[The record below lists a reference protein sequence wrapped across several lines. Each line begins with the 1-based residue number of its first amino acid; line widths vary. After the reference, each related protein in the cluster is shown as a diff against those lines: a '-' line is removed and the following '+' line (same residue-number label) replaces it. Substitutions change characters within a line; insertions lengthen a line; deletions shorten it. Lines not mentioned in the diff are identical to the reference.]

1 MDLNDVTVII
11 DGVDKTRMIEIC
23 DKHGGF
29 YYIKFINNDK
39 IYNYNINTNR
49 VRIFNNN
56 VKDDD
61 VFTYLKKI
69 AKLNPLKDKKDGN
82 LLLKK
87 YNSIRYVPEGSVLKR
102 YLNASINTMAIKA
115 SNDYIFPF
123 GANNSQIEAV
133 KNAFK
138 YQVSIIEGP

>member
-82 LLLKK
+82 LLLKTQTSHIRNK
-87 YNSIRYVPEGSVLKR
+87 PSIRR
-102 YLNASINTMAIKA
+102 SIGN
-115 SNDYIFPF
+115 
-123 GANNSQIEAV
+123 
-133 KNAFK
+133 
-138 YQVSIIEGP
+138 